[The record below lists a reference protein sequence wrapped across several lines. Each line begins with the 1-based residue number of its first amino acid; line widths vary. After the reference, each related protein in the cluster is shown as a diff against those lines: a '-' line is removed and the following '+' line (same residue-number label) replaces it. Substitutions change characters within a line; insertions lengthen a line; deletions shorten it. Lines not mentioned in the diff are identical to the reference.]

1 MRTWKPAI
9 AVVVFAISA
18 AGAVH
23 AQTPAPTPNT
33 VDLANRRM
41 FVDPSSTSVSLGKA
55 RLTVSPLSH
64 KEGTYAGDY
73 QLKVVP
79 YFFKSQKGPL
89 VLVTSDDLISKLSQ
103 GLPVEFTGKATNST
117 DGTFKVVK
125 GKATPSSDDKGVV
138 AFSIPTDNG
147 EMVFNTNYHFGK

>member
-1 MRTWKPAI
+1 MKTWKPVI
-9 AVVVFAISA
+9 TVVVFAISA
-18 AGAVH
+18 AGALH
-23 AQTPAPTPNT
+23 AQTPAPTPST
-33 VDLANRRM
+33 VDLTNRRM

-64 KEGTYAGDY
+64 QGGTYTGDY

-89 VLVTSDDLISKLSQ
+89 VLITSADLIRKLSQ
-103 GLPVEFTGKATNST
+103 GMPVEFTGKATNST

-125 GKATPSSDDKGVV
+125 GKATPSSEDKGAV

-147 EMVFNTNYHFGK
+147 EMVFNTTYHFGK